1 MRFQEN
7 IFLIQDIFLK
17 TLTDNPAFQTDF
29 CDSGLE
35 RYSPTKKVMN
45 TEDINNQTMKPNN
58 PNLLRGDSNITNL
71 TSQLVQQQLTIEAC
85 LNFLSQYFIQY
96 QGSH

>member
-1 MRFQEN
+1 
-7 IFLIQDIFLK
+7 
-17 TLTDNPAFQTDF
+17 
-29 CDSGLE
+29 
-35 RYSPTKKVMN
+35 MN

-85 LNFLSQYFIQY
+85 LNIFLNILFNIKV
-96 QGSH
+96 HID